1 MKLTKFFMPLA
12 LLGLMASCASDN
24 IEGPTPEP
32 TPNPSV
38 NTGSDV
44 YLNMTLSMAGTTG
57 TRAAEF
63 KDGEK
68 AEFAV
73 NDATLYIFDDNAGVP
88 NKCIEVVKLDAYF
101 DGISDGETNEITDR
115 STVIQKV
122 KLNNVKKESS
132 TKYWGLVILNKGTD
146 NQNGFF
152 KSGGTNTLVEPSA
165 GSNTPWTSFTSQVTS
180 EYKSGDYFVM
190 TNAPGWVGTK
200 GNGGVFTAATINKA
214 PQTLAEITESNLYY
228 EGETS
233 ADPVSVYVQRVAAKI
248 EVTSNLLANA
258 FAEGGQALNIP
269 SDGDKD
275 KIKFDE
281 WWLDVTNTKTYPVQ
295 LLDDGQNKIENGFTS
310 FSWASTTFASVPMQR
325 FIGGTEFTRFYWAVD
340 PNYSTRSAEQ
350 NDFTTSSTTPETGTH
365 SAYESDYCLENTFSV
380 SAMMQNQSTRV
391 VFKGKYMVGGV
402 EGSFLS
408 YNGNYTKTFGS
419 LTLKPTTSGTA
430 KLTELFNEDVTEGTY
445 ATDFAAV
452 CKALN
457 VATNSDADIN
467 VHIGGEVYYAV
478 IIRHFEN
485 SELID
490 GHDKDDLYWAPTGNS
505 YGEDAIPEN
514 YLGRY
519 GVLRNNWYV
528 VNVNSVLGPGEPT
541 VPEPGDTP
549 DDDPKQLLLDCQIN
563 ILSWAQRQHDYD
575 LK

>member
-44 YLNMTLSMAGTTG
+44 YLNMTLSMAGNTG
-57 TRAAEF
+57 TRAADF
-63 KDGEK
+63 KDGDPT
-68 AEFAV
+68 EFAV
-73 NDATLYIFDDNAGVP
+73 NDATLYIFDDNAGP
-88 NKCIEVVKLDAYF
+88 NNCIEVVKLDAYF
-101 DGISDGETNEITDR
+101 DGIGDEDKEITDR

-146 NQNGFF
+146 TQNGFF
-152 KSGGTNTLVEPSA
+152 KSGGSNTLVEPSA
-165 GSNTPWTSFTSQVTS
+165 ESKTPWTSFTSQVTS

-200 GNGGVFTAATINKA
+200 GNGGVFTAAAITDS

-228 EGETS
+228 EGEAS
-233 ADPVSVYVQRVAAKI
+233 ADPVSVYVQRVAAKVQ
-248 EVTSNLLANA
+248 VTSTQLSNA
-258 FAEGGQALNIP
+258 FGDGGQELKIP
-269 SDGDKD
+269 TDDTKD
-275 KIKFDE
+275 KIKFDA
-281 WWLDVTNTKTYPVQ
+281 WWIDITNTKTYPVQ
-295 LLDDGQNKIENGFTS
+295 LLDDGKYNVENGFTS

-340 PNYSTRSAEQ
+340 PNYGTHGETQ
-350 NDFTTSSTTPETGTH
+350 PDFITSSTTPSEGTH
-365 SAYESDYCLENTFSV
+365 SGFGIDYCLENTFSV
-380 SAMMQNQSTRV
+380 AAMMQNQSTRV

-408 YNGNYTKTFGS
+408 YNGNYTKNFGS
-419 LTLKPTTSGTA
+419 LNLKPTESGTY
-430 KLTELFNEDVTEGTY
+430 KLTELFKESVDEGQN

-457 VATNSDADIN
+457 VAINSDADIN
-467 VHIGGEVYYAV
+467 VHINGEVYYAV

-485 SELID
+485 SELIE
-490 GHDKDDLYWAPTGNS
+490 GHDKDDLFWAPTGNS
-505 YGEDAIPEN
+505 YGEDAVPEN